1 MSARIVP
8 GILLRLCRSG
18 PAMTEP
24 PAASSADRHHPARV
38 LRRLRQARKLRVAE
52 VAAAMRLPV
61 RTYVNLESG
70 RTPATPA
77 RLRAFADATGCDL
90 LALMLCAGGL
100 APDLVLACD
109 RNKAIAIAIATL
121 EDLHA
126 VMPHALQTLTGAD
139 LLSAFSEAQ
148 RRLEARAIA
157 RSRARLVHDNEP
169 DAALSPRQL
178 ECLRWAQ
185 AGKSSTDIG
194 VILGISPRTVE
205 AHLAQACGRLG
216 VRTRIQAIS
225 LAIEI
230 GLLSP
235 RPP

>member
-1 MSARIVP
+1 M
-8 GILLRLCRSG
+8 GL
-18 PAMTEP
+18 
-24 PAASSADRHHPARV
+24 
-38 LRRLRQARKLRVAE
+38 AE
-52 VAAAMRLPV
+52 

-77 RLRAFADATGCDL
+77 RLSAFAEAIDCDL
-90 LALMLCAGGL
+90 LSLMLCVGGL
-100 APDLVLACD
+100 APELVLACD
-109 RNKAIAIAIATL
+109 RNKAISIAIATL

-126 VMPHALQTLTGAD
+126 TMPHALSTLTGAD
-139 LLSAFSEAQ
+139 LITAFAEAQ

-157 RSRARLVHDNEP
+157 RSRARFVQDGDPL
-169 DAALSPRQL
+169 ATLTFRQL

-194 VILGISPRTVE
+194 VILALSPRTVE
-205 AHLAQACGRLG
+205 THLAQACARLG